1 MEERMA
7 RTHDGVVALIAVF
20 VIWVLLIGCAVWCG
34 FVRADAEGRIAE
46 TKAAQREAERAA
58 AVLMDQL
65 EQRAL
70 LPEGMAEPVA
80 LGEYMCTAYCA
91 EEYPH
96 ICGGNGITASG
107 TLPVPGITAAADWD
121 ELPAGSVIYIEGIG
135 IRVIEDTGGAINGRS
150 LDVLVETHDKAVSW
164 AGYGSHRVWLL
175 QEGEMDGN

>member
-1 MEERMA
+1 MA

-34 FVRADAEGRIAE
+34 FVHADAEGRIAE

-135 IRVIEDTGGAINGRS
+135 IRVIEDTGGAINGRA
-150 LDVLVETHDKAVSW
+150 LDVLVETHDEAERW

>member
-1 MEERMA
+1 MRVRA
-7 RTHDGVVALIAVF
+7 HDGMVVLIAAF
-20 VIWVLLIGCAVWCG
+20 VIWALLIGCVVWGG

-46 TKAAQREAERAA
+46 AKAAQREAERAA
-58 AVLMDQL
+58 AMLLEQL
-65 EQRAL
+65 EKRAL

-107 TLPVPGITAAADWD
+107 TKPTPGITAAADWD
-121 ELPAGSVIYIEGIG
+121 ELPAGSVIYIEDVG
-135 IRVIEDTGGAINGRS
+135 IRVIEDTGGAIAGRA
-150 LDVLVETHDKAVSW
+150 LDVLVETHDEAARW
-164 AGYGSHRVWLL
+164 PGYGTHRVWLL

>member
-1 MEERMA
+1 MRPKY
-7 RTHDGVVALIAVF
+7 HDGMVALIAAF

-46 TKAAQREAERAA
+46 TDAERREAEHAA

-107 TLPVPGITAAADWD
+107 TPITSGLTVAVDP
-121 ELPAGSVIYIEGIG
+121 EVIPLGTVLYIEGVGVRIAQ
-135 IRVIEDTGGAINGRS
+135 DTGSAIKGQKI
-150 LDVLVETHDKAVSW
+150 DVAIETHAEAERW
-164 AGYGSHRVWLL
+164 AGYGTHRVWLL
-175 QEGEMDGN
+175 QGGD

>member
-1 MEERMA
+1 MRPKY
-7 RTHDGVVALIAVF
+7 HDAAIALIAAF
-20 VIWVLLIGCAVWCG
+20 LGWVLLLGCVVFG
-34 FVRADAEGRIAE
+34 GYIRADAEGRIAE
-46 TKAAQREAERAA
+46 AKAAQREAERAA

-150 LDVLVETHDKAVSW
+150 LDVLVETHDEAVSW